1 MKKYYILLCCILSL
15 LCTTASANKIE
26 NVDPVIEILESYIK
40 LMNSIEKDNSVT
52 KVLELYSE
60 QYSGNTTYVKLSGAI
75 VKKNYTKENIRFQL
89 NDIIQDGNYS
99 LKIKLNKILYST
111 QKETSGTVSVLL
123 DFESI
128 IDDKIAEKGT
138 ILMNIVAVQQKG
150 QWKIIQNNMVR
161 VSELKDIG
169 DCVCHIFEKGST
181 QFVTELYYPAGV
193 KYDHKFEAFR
203 ITSNEENRIVKS
215 GGKIFVWENNSNKLI
230 LNKEELGVVKTPKQM
245 VQLLIQ
251 KINAETC
258 ASIIFR

>member
-1 MKKYYILLCCILSL
+1 MKKSYILLCSII
-15 LCTTASANKIE
+15 TMVYATASANKLE
-26 NVDPVIEILESYIK
+26 SVDPVIEILESYID
-40 LMNSIEKDNSVT
+40 LMNSIEKDNSVSE
-52 KVLELYSE
+52 VLALYSE

-75 VKKNYTKENIRFQL
+75 VKKNYTKDNIRFQL
-89 NDIIQDGNYS
+89 NDIVQDGNYS
-99 LKIKLNKILYST
+99 LKIKTNKILYST
-111 QKETSGTVSVLL
+111 QKETAGTVSALL

-150 QWKIIQNNMVR
+150 QWKITQNNMVR

-215 GGKIFVWENNSNKLI
+215 GGKVFVWENNSNKLT
-230 LNKEELGVVKTPKQM
+230 LNQKELGVVKTPKQM

-251 KINAETC
+251 KMNTETC